1 MLRHGVGVSMAVFA
15 ELPLGEGSRLVG
27 VVLCPSGTLRV
38 VVQVCREAGL
48 KVVLLICWYIG

>member
-1 MLRHGVGVSMAVFA
+1 MLRRGVGVNMVVFA
-15 ELPLGEGSRLVG
+15 KLLLGEGSRLVG
-27 VVLCPSGTLRV
+27 VMLCPLGTLRV